1 MRQTLREARH
11 LYINTN
17 MEHGAT
23 ILGYS
28 KYVIQ
33 YGGME
38 GWHQTI
44 GEHSSRDFANTITKH
59 TVMGTPTYLHLLNI
73 IPNKLLPYVKPSDGP
88 MIIDKLY
95 RNDNI

>member
-1 MRQTLREARH
+1 
-11 LYINTN
+11 

-23 ILGYS
+23 ILGHS

-33 YGGME
+33 YGGMV

-59 TVMGTPTYLHLLNI
+59 TVMGTPAYLHLLTI
-73 IPNKLLPYVKPSDGP
+73 IPTPSICDVGPSDGQ

>member
-1 MRQTLREARH
+1 MEAQSRDQQ
-11 LYINTN
+11 N
-17 MEHGAT
+17 M
-23 ILGYS
+23 S
-28 KYVIQ
+28 FSMV
-33 YGGME
+33 